1 MNWNEFN
8 RKIAVTFGCLLLV
21 SSTTNAHALFC
32 DPANIILSTQAM
44 VDNFQ
49 LDHGPCDWIGSLTI
63 SGADITNLRGLEG
76 VVQSNG
82 NVLIKDNPELLS
94 LDGLETLDTVGGD
107 FEIINNASLT
117 HIDGLFSLEYV
128 GRRLRIERNPNLE
141 NLNGLASLRTVKS
154 FFYLEKNDALKNLQ
168 GLSSF
173 EVTLSFN
180 IKYNG
185 SLETLD
191 GLDSLTGVDPITGTK
206 LGLRI
211 FGNPK
216 LLSLTGLENIVE
228 LRELFIQGGSLE
240 NLEGLS
246 GLRTI
251 DMELIISLTQTLE
264 SLDGLDALE
273 RVGTVWLVSNSA
285 LVNVD
290 ALHLVSE
297 LDELI
302 IRTNPLLRNLDGLTS
317 LVEVSRSV
325 TILENSLL
333 DSCGALVAVL
343 DQTDDA
349 EIGPGLPGLP
359 DVGGNVLIGENA
371 TGCDCILQILEP
383 GSGMFAMNPALTDA
397 WFNPLHNGQGF
408 FINLYPDLETIF
420 IGWFTFETADRES
433 FEATAVIGE
442 PYHRWLTATGDWI
455 GTKATLDVTKTSGGV
470 FDSGEPVV
478 NSITGNYGTVT
489 IIFHKC
495 DSATLSYDLYGI
507 ASGSTP
513 LVRVAPDN
521 VARCESWSNYY

>member
-1 MNWNEFN
+1 MSWNKYKQVFV
-8 RKIAVTFGCLLLV
+8 VTFGYLLLV
-21 SSTTNAHALFC
+21 SSANNVHALFC
-32 DPANIILSTQAM
+32 DPANITLSTQAM

-49 LDHGPCDWIGSLTI
+49 QDHGPCDWVGSLTI
-63 SGADITNLRGLEG
+63 RGADITNLRGLEG

-82 NVLIKDNPELLS
+82 NVLIKDNPELLH
-94 LDGLETLDTVGGD
+94 LAGLEKLVTAGGD
-107 FEIINNASLT
+107 FEITDNASLT
-117 HIDGLFSLEYV
+117 QIDGLISLEYV

-154 FFYLEKNDALKNLQ
+154 FFYLERNDALKSLQ

-246 GLRTI
+246 GLHTI
-251 DMELIISLTQTLE
+251 DMELIIQLTQTLE
-264 SLDGLDALE
+264 SLDGLDSLE
-273 RVGTVWLVSNSA
+273 SVGEVSLVSNAA
-285 LVNVD
+285 LTSLG
-290 ALHLVSE
+290 ALYRVSE
-297 LDELI
+297 LDQLV
-302 IRTNPLLRNLDGLTS
+302 IRTNPMLQNLDGLD
-317 LVEVSRSV
+317 
-325 TILENSLL
+325 SLL
-333 DSCGALVAVL
+333 EVA
-343 DQTDDA
+343 
-349 EIGPGLPGLP
+349 
-359 DVGGNVLIGENA
+359 GNVLVGENA
-371 TGCDCILQILEP
+371 SGCNCILQILEP
-383 GSGMFAMNPALTDA
+383 GSGMFVLNPALTDA

-420 IGWFTFETADRES
+420 VGWFTFETADRES
-433 FEATAVIGE
+433 YEDTAVIGE

-455 GTKATLDVTKTSGGV
+455 GVKATFDVTMTSGGV

-478 NSITGNYGTVT
+478 NSIPENYGTVT
-489 IIFHKC
+489 IIFHTC

-513 LVRVAPDN
+513 IVRVASDN
-521 VARCESWSNYY
+521 VVRCKTWSNFY